1 MTDLPQAFA
10 PFADEILSSARPSVR
25 FTLVADPT
33 TPFDSK
39 VGGTPYLP
47 QDFDY
52 PTDTQGEP
60 MAFLAQINFEQM
72 PALPHFPR
80 TGILQFFIKNNDECF
95 GINYEDFTDRS
106 GYRLIYHAQVDK
118 DSPQGEHDVEI
129 GEYTLPFPADHSYR
143 IAFDDATPQ
152 AITTHDFGF
161 DETVPNLA
169 KFLNDQADQK
179 SYDWKL
185 HSEYD
190 HWTQAESHRVGG
202 YPYFTQDDVRGW
214 EHSEPLS
221 EYVLLFQLVSEYGD
235 NDESVDVMWGDCGVG
250 NFFIHP
256 EDLTQLR
263 FERAF
268 FTMDCC

>member
-1 MTDLPQAFA
+1 MTLPHAFA
-10 PFADEILSSARPSVR
+10 PFADEISASMRPSAR
-25 FTLVADPT
+25 FTLVAEPA

-52 PTDTQGEP
+52 PANTRGNP
-60 MAFLAQINFEQM
+60 MALLAQINFEQM

-80 TGILQFFIKNNDECF
+80 TGMLQFFIENEDDCY
-95 GINYEDFTDRS
+95 GINFDDLTDRT
-106 GYRLIYHAQVDK
+106 GYRVIYHAHVDK
-118 DSPQGEHDVEI
+118 DTPQGDHDVQVS
-129 GEYTLPFPADHSYR
+129 EYALPFPADHSYR

-169 KFLNDQADQK
+169 QFLNDQADQK

-221 EYVLLFQLVSEYGD
+221 EYVLLFQLVSNWD
-235 NDESVDVMWGDCGVG
+235 DDEEGVNIMWGDCGVG

-256 EDLTQLR
+256 DDLANLR

>member
-1 MTDLPQAFA
+1 MTLPHAFA
-10 PFADEILSSARPSVR
+10 PFADEISASMRPSAR
-25 FTLVADPT
+25 FTLSAEPA

-52 PTDTQGEP
+52 PANTRGNP

-80 TGILQFFIKNNDECF
+80 TGMLQFFIENEDDCY
-95 GINYEDFTDRS
+95 GINFDDLTDRT
-106 GYRLIYHAQVDK
+106 GYRVIYHAHVDK
-118 DSPQGEHDVEI
+118 DTPQGDHDVQVS
-129 GEYTLPFPADHSYR
+129 EYALPFPADHSYR
-143 IAFDDATPQ
+143 ITFDDTTPQ

-169 KFLNDQADQK
+169 QFLNDQADQK

-256 EDLTQLR
+256 DDLANLR